1 MKNDYLL
8 PGIAA
13 IFLAIIFPT
22 VVVFEALNFG
32 DGDWKGALIGISDWG
47 FSEVM
52 MIVIGLLCVFVV
64 FNFKKIL
71 NEQLNFKS
79 IDTPLLILIG
89 ISIVFHILLV
99 IFEGFVSFAGQGAN
113 ETMESIVT
121 GVTFACLIAFGVI
134 DIVIG
139 IILLTKGNELPSILK
154 VLAVI
159 SIIQGIFELSV
170 ILFFLVILTFPIY
183 MIILAIYF
191 LRKPETIEV
200 V

>member
-13 IFLAIIFPT
+13 IVLAILFPT
-22 VVVFEALNFG
+22 IVVVEVLNFG
-32 DGDWKGALIGISDWG
+32 EGDWKGALVGISDWG
-47 FSEVM
+47 FAEAM

-89 ISIVFHILLV
+89 ISIVFHILLI
-99 IFEGFVSFAGQGAN
+99 IFEGLVSFVGQN
-113 ETMESIVT
+113 TSESMELIAT
-121 GVTFACLIAFGVI
+121 GVTFACLVVFGVV

>member
-22 VVVFEALNFG
+22 VVVFELLNFG
-32 DGDWKGALIGISDWG
+32 EGDWKGALIGISDWG
-47 FSEVM
+47 FAEVM

-79 IDTPLLILIG
+79 LDTPLLILIG
-89 ISIVFHILLV
+89 ISIVFHILLI

-113 ETMESIVT
+113 ETMGSIVI

-139 IILLTKGNELPSILK
+139 IILLTKGNELPSTLK

-170 ILFFLVILTFPIY
+170 ILFLLVILTFPIY
-183 MIILAIYF
+183 TIILAIYF